1 MGKIT
6 HEDEDIDHLIAGIE
20 KFTRTTK
27 TVYSNGFV
35 EVISAVGI
43 ALILI
48 PITCFIFVISMKILR
63 EIDPPAKV
71 PIQCSLSLTTR
82 YAIELGRL
90 SNG

>member
-6 HEDEDIDHLIAGIE
+6 HEDEDIDHLITGIE

-35 EVISAVGI
+35 EVVSAVGI

-63 EIDPPAKV
+63 EIDPPAK
-71 PIQCSLSLTTR
+71 CSLSLTTR